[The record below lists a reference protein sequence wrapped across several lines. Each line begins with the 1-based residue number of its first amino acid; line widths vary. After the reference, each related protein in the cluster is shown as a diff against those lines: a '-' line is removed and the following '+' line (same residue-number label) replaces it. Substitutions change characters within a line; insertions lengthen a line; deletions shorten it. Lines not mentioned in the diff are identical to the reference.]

1 MATPFTIKIEQSA
14 IDDLKRRLERTRL
27 PDHIAGS
34 HWDYG
39 TEPSYLQEVLQYW
52 ITTYDWRAQEAQLNR
67 SLHHFKLPVNTID
80 LHFVHERSQHKDAIP
95 LVLIHGWPGSILE
108 FTELIPQLVNPG
120 EGKQAFHVV
129 APSLPGF
136 AFSSAPKHKGFG
148 LKEMAKTFN
157 QLMLELGYT
166 KYVAQGGDWGSML
179 SKALGILHPD
189 HCKGIHVNMLA
200 ASPCLYNPR
209 HLLQAANAY
218 LPYADQLPIFLTAEE
233 ISWLKDTKRFMDHES
248 AYQQEQSTKP
258 QTLGYAL
265 NDSPAGLL
273 AWFLEKFHQWSDRRE
288 SNGHVPYSKD
298 FLITNTCLYWLTGNV
313 TSSLRIYYESKH
325 TGDRTDIVS
334 KQYCKV
340 PTAVAVFPKE
350 IYKMPKNWGTSLY
363 NLQQWTVYSKGGHFA
378 AKEEPETLAQDM
390 QKFFGNKAIF
400 GQIFH

>member
-1 MATPFTIKIEQSA
+1 MSSSVEQIYYTKVSTAEQLDRKSCTLRCVDKARLRSHKVWPIKTLVVAAFLQQLLGKATNHGNPFHSQNRAVSH
-14 IDDLKRRLERTRL
+14 RRLEATIIPAESATVL
-27 PDHIAGS
+27 DH
-34 HWDYG
+34 
-39 TEPSYLQEVLQYW
+39 
-52 ITTYDWRAQEAQLNR
+52 N
-67 SLHHFKLPVNTID
+67 
-80 LHFVHERSQHKDAIP
+80 RSQHNDAIP

-120 EGKQAFHVV
+120 KGKQAFHVV

-179 SKALGILHPD
+179 SKALGIFHPD
-189 HCKGIHVNMLA
+189 HCKGIH
-200 ASPCLYNPR
+200 
-209 HLLQAANAY
+209 
-218 LPYADQLPIFLTAEE
+218 
-233 ISWLKDTKRFMDHES
+233 DTKRFMDHES

-273 AWFLEKFHQWSDRRE
+273 GWFLEKFHQWSDRRE
-288 SNGHVPYSKD
+288 ANGQVPYSMD

-363 NLQQWTVYSKGGHFA
+363 NIQQWTVYSKGGHFA

-390 QKFFGNKAIF
+390 QKFFGNKATF
-400 GQIFH
+400 GQIF